1 MLIPVLQR
9 CKYIKQNNPLTHI
22 IFSLR
27 VQFCILS
34 KASFSIVLK
43 MTGVDNEQSSNSNVK
58 RKNRNQEH
66 SKQRPKVKPKG
77 VRNLDC

>member
-1 MLIPVLQR
+1 MP
-9 CKYIKQNNPLTHI
+9 
-22 IFSLR
+22 
-27 VQFCILS
+27 

-43 MTGVDNEQSSNSNVK
+43 MTGVDNEQSSKSNVK

-66 SKQRPKVKPKG
+66 SKQRPIVKPKG

>member
-1 MLIPVLQR
+1 MLSPGGASIFNKTNPTYSYYIFTKSSVL
-9 CKYIKQNNPLTHI
+9 P
-22 IFSLR
+22 
-27 VQFCILS
+27 

>member
-1 MLIPVLQR
+1 MP
-9 CKYIKQNNPLTHI
+9 
-22 IFSLR
+22 
-27 VQFCILS
+27 
-34 KASFSIVLK
+34 KASFIIVLK
-43 MTGVDNEQSSNSNVK
+43 MTGVDNEQSSKSNVK